1 MARNNGFG
9 LATAVPQ
16 AAGWIAVGSHGF
28 IQKSR
33 IVGVS
38 LVESAPIRRLIQATP
53 PASIVVLTGGK
64 RRQTAVLL
72 DSGHV
77 IITALSLTEWQ
88 ALLQED

>member
-1 MARNNGFG
+1 MMQNNGKG
-9 LATAVPQ
+9 LAMVVPQ
-16 AAGWIAVGSHGF
+16 AAEWIAVGTHGF

-38 LVESAPIRRLIQATP
+38 RVKSAPIRRLIQATP
-53 PASIVVLTGGK
+53 PASIIVLTGGE

-77 IITALSLTEWQ
+77 IITAISLSEWQ
-88 ALLQED
+88 ELLQAD